1 MSANQKVLRG
11 VSKKQKVNIQAR
23 RDDVRTFW
31 QRLDDRCAT
40 PGGTVRVFLLLAG
53 TALLLSWAPFLPE
66 VIFLTALFVYY
77 RCYSLRNRKWEG
89 PFRLPARLNKLM
101 GQEIV
106 DSSTREAAAGNIY
119 AGMDEETRQQ
129 VWVSS
134 NDINTHSL
142 MIGTT
147 RSGKTENIMG
157 QTFGLLALGSGVLV
171 VDGKASVNT
180 YDSLYKISR
189 RLGRE
194 EDLLVID
201 YLTGGRDIQGPQKHK
216 RSHGYNPLGFGGS
229 SQMSETMVSLMDTG
243 DGADMWAGRAIAF
256 MEAIMAPLAFL
267 SDRGHI
273 LLNPSVLAD
282 YFLLSNIENLCWF
295 GVFQDLNGKFVDLK
309 TDHPQ
314 DWIALQ
320 QRLDALRRYLE
331 NLPSYPS
338 SKPTRP
344 VRHARMDSDT
354 YRRLE
359 ESYRDAG
366 VPQEEKGQR
375 GEQSRQKV
383 EEQHGYITMQLV
395 RAVVNLSF
403 NYGYIYNNE
412 ISEISFRDVV
422 LNRRSLV
429 VLLPAM
435 EKSPENLEQLGKLT
449 ILSLKSVLGSL
460 LDSDAE
466 GRKREIIDANPS
478 RSKIPFGTVLDEI
491 GYYIVKGLSVIPAQA
506 RSLGVALT
514 FGTQDIPSLMKAS
527 DAEGK
532 AILDNTAIKWFGRL
546 TSAEDSDTAKVAVD
560 IGGKVHVQTSKD
572 MEYRADAIASRLKLG
587 TSSSLEEV
595 PQIDYQDLVHQEN
608 GQFHMVT
615 GTKNVDRRGRE
626 IGGARVIRM
635 LAFYTGGIR
644 SVEEWRRNPFAPVKP
659 ISPSDGPKIRQQELI
674 RREAKVGERRT
685 KEALANGAGELGE
698 LVTKVGND
706 LVARAVARARRGD
719 LDLEGV
725 KQFVKVELE
734 TSRAQHQANVRQEHE
749 MAFRSCLTNLHKEMD
764 TEMAFAK
771 RASEKI
777 VGDLLSSPLPRMA
790 PQRVREQVLE
800 IMDAF

>member
-1 MSANQKVLRG
+1 MAKNTKVLRG
-11 VSKKQKVNIQAR
+11 VSKKHKVNIQAR

-31 QRLDDRCAT
+31 QRLDDRCST
-40 PGGTVRVFLLLAG
+40 PSGTLRVFLVLAG
-53 TALLLSWAPFLPE
+53 VALLLSWAPFLPE
-66 VIFLTALFVYY
+66 FILCVALFVYV
-77 RCYSLRNRKWEG
+77 RCYSLKNRKWEG
-89 PFRLPARLNKLM
+89 PFRLPARLNKIM
-101 GQEIV
+101 GREIV
-106 DSSTREAAAGNIY
+106 DSSTKKAAEGNIF
-119 AGMDEETRQQ
+119 AGMDEETGQQ

-142 MIGTT
+142 IIGTT
-147 RSGKTENIMG
+147 RSGKTEEMMG
-157 QTFGLLALGSGVLV
+157 KSFGLLALGSGVLI

-189 RLGRE
+189 LLGRE

-295 GVFQDLNGKFVDLK
+295 GVFQDLNGKFVDLQS
-309 TDHPQ
+309 DHPQ
-314 DWIALQ
+314 DWIALH

-331 NLPSYPS
+331 NLPSYPM
-338 SKPTRP
+338 SKPTKP
-344 VRHARMDSDT
+344 VRHARMDADT
-354 YRRLE
+354 FQRLE
-359 ESYRDAG
+359 ASYGNAG
-366 VPQEEKGQR
+366 RAEDDKGQK

-460 LDSDAE
+460 LEADAE
-466 GRKREIIDANPS
+466 GRKREIMDASPS
-478 RSKIPFGTVLDEI
+478 RSKIPFSAVLDEI

-506 RSLGVALT
+506 RSLGVAVT

-527 DAEGK
+527 EAEGK
-532 AILDNTAIKWFGRL
+532 AILDNTSIKLFGRL
-546 TSAEDSDTAKVAVD
+546 TSAQDSDTARVAVD

-572 MEYRADAIASRLKLG
+572 MDFRADAVASRLKLG
-587 TSSSLEEV
+587 TGSSLEEV
-595 PQIDYQDLVHQEN
+595 SQIDYQDLVHQEN

-615 GTKNVDRRGRE
+615 GTKNIDRRGRE

-635 LAFYTGGIR
+635 LAFYTGGIP
-644 SVEEWRRNPFAPVKP
+644 SVEHWRRNPFAPVKP
-659 ISPSDGPKIRQQELI
+659 ISPSDGLQIRQQELI
-674 RREAKVGERRT
+674 RREAKIGERRT
-685 KEALANGAGELGE
+685 QEALAAGGGDLGKLTE
-698 LVTKVGND
+698 KVGND
-706 LVARAVARARRGD
+706 IVARAVARARRGD
-719 LDLEGV
+719 LTLDDV
-725 KQFVKVELE
+725 KDYVRRELD
-734 TSRAQHQANVRQEHE
+734 TARAKHQANVRSEHE
-749 MAFRSCLTNLHKEMD
+749 RAFRRCLADLHAGMNDEAD
-764 TEMAFAK
+764 FAE
-771 RASEKI
+771 RSSERI
-777 VGDLLSSPLPRMA
+777 VRDLLSQPLPAAA
-790 PQRVREQVLE
+790 PRLVREQVIDL
-800 IMDAF
+800 MDAM

>member
-1 MSANQKVLRG
+1 MATNDKVLRG
-11 VSKKQKVNIQAR
+11 VSKKQKVNIQSR

-40 PGGTVRVFLLLAG
+40 PAGTVRVFLLLAVA
-53 TALLLSWAPFLPE
+53 ALLLSWAPFLPE
-66 VIFLTALFVYY
+66 VIFAMAIMVYV
-77 RCYSLRNRKWEG
+77 RCYSLKSRKWEG
-89 PFRLPARLNKLM
+89 PFRLPARLNKVM
-101 GQEIV
+101 GRKII
-106 DSSTREAAAGNIY
+106 DSSTKKAAAGNIF
-119 AGMDEETRQQ
+119 AGMDEETKQQ

-134 NDINTHSL
+134 EDINTHTL

-157 QTFGLLALGSGVLV
+157 QACGLLALGSGVLV

-189 RLGRE
+189 MLGRE
-194 EDLLVID
+194 EDLMVID

-295 GVFQDLNGKFVDLK
+295 GVFKDLNGKFVDLQ

-314 DWIALQ
+314 DWISLQ

-331 NLPSYPS
+331 NLPSYPM
-338 SKPTRP
+338 SKPTKP
-344 VRHARMDSDT
+344 VRHAHMDT
-354 YRRLE
+354 ATFNKLE
-359 ESYRDAG
+359 QNYRDAG
-366 VPQEEKGQR
+366 GGEDDKGQR

-403 NYGYIYNNE
+403 NYGYIYNND

-506 RSLGVALT
+506 RSLGVAVT

-527 DAEGK
+527 EAEGK
-532 AILDNTAIKWFGRL
+532 AILDNTAIKFFGRL
-546 TSAEDSDTAKVAVD
+546 TSAQDSDTAKVAVD

-572 MEYRADAIASRLKLG
+572 MDFRQDAVAPRLKLG

-595 PQIDYQDLVHQEN
+595 SQIDYQDLVHQEN

-626 IGGARVIRM
+626 VGGARVIRM
-635 LAFYTGGIR
+635 LAFYTGGVP

-659 ISPSDGPKIRQQELI
+659 ISPSDGPYIRQQELI
-674 RREAKVGERRT
+674 RREAKIGERRT
-685 KEALANGAGELGE
+685 AEALSAGAGELGE
-698 LVTKVGND
+698 LVDKVGND
-706 LVARAVARARRGD
+706 IIARAVARARRGD
-719 LDLEGV
+719 LDLEGIKGYV
-725 KQFVKVELE
+725 TAEL
-734 TSRAQHQANVRQEHE
+734 TAARDRHQANVRHEHE
-749 MAFRSCLTNLHKEMD
+749 AAFRGCLAELHGSMGEGA
-764 TEMAFAK
+764 EFAE
-771 RASEKI
+771 RASHRI
-777 VGDLLSSPLPRMA
+777 VDDLLGMPLPAAA
-790 PQRVREQVLE
+790 PRRVRQQVLE
-800 IMDAF
+800 LMDAL